1 MPDQNN
7 EGADKTLD
15 ELQTP
20 AQIEAAAV
28 LRATNIIGPRMR
40 ALCVTDGSVKRGNV
54 KITWKTL
61 RGPRDD
67 LEARMDLERIE
78 IIVTRTTEGGRDEL
92 TYLSYHT
99 LSPLGRV
106 SINFEDLAD
115 TSDDMPLVIELLDK
129 IDTLKNTPITR
140 VAMST
145 GDELRAVLGKL

>member
-92 TYLSYHT
+92 
-99 LSPLGRV
+99 
-106 SINFEDLAD
+106 
-115 TSDDMPLVIELLDK
+115 
-129 IDTLKNTPITR
+129 
-140 VAMST
+140 
-145 GDELRAVLGKL
+145 RAVLGKL